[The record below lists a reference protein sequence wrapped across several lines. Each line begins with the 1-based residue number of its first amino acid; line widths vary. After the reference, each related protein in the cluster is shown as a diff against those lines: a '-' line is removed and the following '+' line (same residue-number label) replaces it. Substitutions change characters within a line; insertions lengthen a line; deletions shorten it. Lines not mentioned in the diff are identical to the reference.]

1 MFLWF
6 GFLLFIACLLNCVF
20 MVWFLTIYCLLAE
33 LCFYCLLN
41 SYLLLAELIFIALQG
56 LVNAFVDNWPQYEH
70 RIYCRHLYNNLRK
83 NHPNVL
89 IRDIFGKETM
99 ATYQQA
105 HERIMNELNEVDED
119 AFK

>member
-1 MFLWF
+1 MVAS
-6 GFLLFIACLLNCVF
+6 LFVELN
-20 MVWFLTIYCLLAE
+20 YCT
-33 LCFYCLLN
+33 
-41 SYLLLAELIFIALQG
+41 LQG
-56 LVNAFVDNWPQYEH
+56 LANTFVDNWPQYKH

-105 HERIMNELNEVDED
+105 HERIMNELNKVDED